1 MSCNVHFRFYGLY
14 ATVHQDCCRHQM
26 QGWNSSGRREAYTIE
41 DDVTGVQST
50 NPFRSS
56 TLWHGTKSIF

>member
-1 MSCNVHFRFYGLY
+1 
-14 ATVHQDCCRHQM
+14 M